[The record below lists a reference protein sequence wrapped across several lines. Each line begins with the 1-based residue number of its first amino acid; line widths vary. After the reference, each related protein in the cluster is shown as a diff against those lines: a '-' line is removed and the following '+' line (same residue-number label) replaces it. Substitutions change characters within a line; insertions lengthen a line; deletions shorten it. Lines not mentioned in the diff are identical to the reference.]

1 MPFDVNGGPDAI
13 DQSDSTDDSDPP
25 DRRDSTN
32 DSDRLDRQAS
42 TDSSDQS
49 APTDD
54 PPDADL
60 TDEEIAALHEV
71 ELGVEWLHRA
81 HGHLVQ
87 FHHATGHAMDH
98 LAEAEAGL
106 RDAGY
111 DDLADRLRDDLLP
124 RGVVGDTWSYGL
136 LEAFQDGPMAEV
148 EAFGTDAREAVA
160 DGERH
165 VAERRQERE
174 WKGRSR
180 K

>member
-1 MPFDVNGGPDAI
+1 MNPDPDDRPDAN
-13 DQSDSTDDSDPP
+13 DRSSDDPDSDPDP
-25 DRRDSTN
+25 D
-32 DSDRLDRQAS
+32 LAG
-42 TDSSDQS
+42 
-49 APTDD
+49 
-54 PPDADL
+54 ADL
-60 TDEEIAALHEV
+60 TDAEVAALHEV

-106 RDAGY
+106 REAGY
-111 DDLADRLRDDLLP
+111 DGLADRLRDDLLP
-124 RGVVGDTWSYGL
+124 RGVVGDKWSYGV
-136 LEAFQDGPMAEV
+136 LEAFQAGPMAD
-148 EAFGTDAREAVA
+148 ADSFGTDACEEVA

-180 K
+180 T

>member
-1 MPFDVNGGPDAI
+1 MSSDGDGGP
-13 DQSDSTDDSDPP
+13 
-25 DRRDSTN
+25 N
-32 DSDRLDRQAS
+32 
-42 TDSSDQS
+42 
-49 APTDD
+49 
-54 PPDADL
+54 ADL
-60 TDEEIAALHEV
+60 TDEEITALHEV

-98 LAEAEAGL
+98 LAEAEEAL
-106 RDAGY
+106 REAGY
-111 DDLADRLRDDLLP
+111 DELADRLRDDLLP
-124 RGVVGDTWSYGL
+124 RGVVGDTWSYGV
-136 LEAFQDGPMAEV
+136 LEAFQDEPMAAV
-148 EAFGTDAREAVA
+148 ESFGADARDEVA